1 MLTGTLM
8 IRFISFAFFPLLMLA
23 ESLHAETPALNRIR
37 EILTSGEKQVRV
49 VAFGDSVTGLYY
61 HTGGRQAYGELLVE
75 AIQQIRP

>member
-37 EILTSGEKQVRV
+37 EILTSG
-49 VAFGDSVTGLYY
+49 
-61 HTGGRQAYGELLVE
+61 
-75 AIQQIRP
+75 